1 MVRNIGAQ
9 IGLLAFLL
17 AVLAGLH
24 AGNTSTVIM
33 SRALV
38 ALVAGAAIGQLAG
51 WSARLVL
58 RDYLQKRKLEIDRR
72 HFEAVRAMANA
83 VSDRAP
89 EVPVAPPEAVQA

>member
-24 AGNTSTVIM
+24 AGNSPTVIM

-38 ALVAGAAIGQLAG
+38 ALAIGAVLGQLAG
-51 WSARLVL
+51 WSAKLVL
-58 RDYLQKRKLEIDRR
+58 RDYLQKRKLQIDRR
-72 HFEAVRAMANA
+72 HFEAVRAMTGVA
-83 VSDRAP
+83 SDQPPDTPVTPP
-89 EVPVAPPEAVQA
+89 EVAKA

>member
-17 AVLAGLH
+17 AVLAGLY
-24 AGNTSTVIM
+24 AGNSPTVIM

-38 ALVAGAAIGQLAG
+38 ALVAGAVLGQLAG
-51 WSARLVL
+51 WSAKLVL

-83 VSDRAP
+83 AGDQAP
-89 EVPVAPPEAVQA
+89 EAPVTSPEAV